1 MHEIFKERVQGENQ
15 GETMEQSKA
24 DQLAALTLIFEQ
36 LPENLQEAVID
47 IVTDF
52 YHLVCLERLADSI
65 PQDGGR

>member
-1 MHEIFKERVQGENQ
+1 
-15 GETMEQSKA
+15 MEQSKA
-24 DQLAALTLIFEQ
+24 DQLAALALIFEQ

>member
-1 MHEIFKERVQGENQ
+1 
-15 GETMEQSKA
+15 MEHCKA
-24 DQLAALTLIFEQ
+24 DPLAALALMFEQ

-52 YHLVCLERLADSI
+52 YHMVCLERLADSI